1 MGETVYDRL
10 VCAAS
15 MCCDVELQALLL
27 DAAALVP
34 TDRPLTPRRDGPCS
48 RCGQTIAEIGD
59 GCARGGMCIRCYGA
73 ERHLRRK
80 ALRCS
85 AEAGREWMG

>member
-1 MGETVYDRL
+1 MVETVYDRL

-48 RCGQTIAEIGD
+48 RCGQKIAEVGD

-80 ALRCS
+80 ALRCL